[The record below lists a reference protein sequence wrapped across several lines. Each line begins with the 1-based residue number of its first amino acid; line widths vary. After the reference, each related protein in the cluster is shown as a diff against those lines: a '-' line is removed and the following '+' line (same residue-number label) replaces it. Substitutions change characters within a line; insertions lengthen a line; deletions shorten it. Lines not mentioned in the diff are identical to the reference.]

1 MESKYQKFVER
12 PKHTKFTDFHSFT
25 HSPSH
30 SSTRSP
36 PLSPSSLP
44 SRSPTHSPT
53 RSPSS
58 SPTLSPRT
66 THSFADTFASF
77 KLTRVLNIDTRKKVS
92 AFLGTMPKP
101 IDGNLDS
108 IEVENVEKVK
118 KVDTIIVIKTDALD
132 ENDLGLIGDIQLDIQ
147 NDVYYQAT
155 AFNPSRIRMTV
166 ICPCTEKHISKFSKK
181 TIEMMSETFEQYTS
195 IVRPFAIS
203 DNVTWIEN
211 IFNGKKEQD
220 RIWGRGENDSFL
232 ILPDTKWNGKIQD
245 LYLLVLTKERIL
257 CLRELRDTH
266 LPLLKAIRLE
276 ITRLVISLNGPK
288 VRCYIHYLPTYFH
301 FHIHVASVTLDEI
314 GCSHLLDD
322 VINNL
327 ELYPD
332 FYTKKT
338 LFFPIATS
346 HVLYPLL
353 KN

>member
-12 PKHTKFTDFHSFT
+12 PKHTKF
-25 HSPSH
+25 
-30 SSTRSP
+30 
-36 PLSPSSLP
+36 
-44 SRSPTHSPT
+44 HSPT
-53 RSPSS
+53 RSPSRS
-58 SPTLSPRT
+58 PTRSPPHSPTLSPRT

-101 IDGNLDS
+101 IDGNLDNLESLKS
-108 IEVENVEKVK
+108 IDVENVE

-166 ICPCTEKHISKFSKK
+166 ICPCTEKHIGKFSKK
-181 TIEMMSETFEQYTS
+181 TIEMVSETFEQYTS
-195 IVRPFAIS
+195 IVRPFAMS